1 MRKIGFSHEYPKL
14 AGQSKA
20 RLLYVGEFT
29 YDPHDERSRA
39 LIEYD
44 TRTCNGG
51 RYDLRRGRYVLLL
64 FLGDKGIPFTTIRSR
79 IGMYGRDKW
88 KYYNEHI
95 GEEFEIVVKEDE
107 PCPDLNLG
115 GTT

>member
-1 MRKIGFSHEYPKL
+1 M
-14 AGQSKA
+14 
-20 RLLYVGEFT
+20 
-29 YDPHDERSRA
+29 
-39 LIEYD
+39 
-44 TRTCNGG
+44 
-51 RYDLRRGRYVLLL
+51 
-64 FLGDKGIPFTTIRSR
+64 

>member
-1 MRKIGFSHEYPKL
+1 MLKIRFSHDYPKL

-20 RLLYVGEFT
+20 RLLYVGRFT
-29 YDPHDERSRA
+29 YDPYDERSRA

-51 RYDLRRGRYVLLL
+51 HYDLRRGRYVLLL
-64 FLGDKGIPFTTIRSR
+64 FLGDNGIPFTTIRPI
-79 IGMYGRDKW
+79 IGMYGRDKR

-95 GEEFEIVVKEDE
+95 GEEFEVVIEE
-107 PCPDLNLG
+107 E
-115 GTT
+115 